1 MDGPWVARIALASLS
16 EELEDDLQT
25 GMLAG
30 AGELVG
36 RVERVGT
43 RRGCPRSLGGER
55 LTWPML
61 SRQMCLSWTTTRS
74 TACYLRAASNK
85 KDIGPQWPR
94 TADSRVEQL
103 HVDSFDVVL
112 LDVLMPGVDGFEVL
126 AHMQADGELRRI
138 PVIMISALEDIENVV
153 RGIRSRSLGLST
165 KKPFDA
171 ALLRARI
178 NGCLAKKQLDDLE
191 RKRVRDVFSRFV
203 PEHVVDEVLTRTDDD
218 LRLSG
223 VTLDGTVIYQFSGC
237 PRLYGLC

>member
-1 MDGPWVARIALASLS
+1 MAEDGNRAL
-16 EELEDDLQT
+16 EL
-25 GMLAG
+25 
-30 AGELVG
+30 
-36 RVERVGT
+36 
-43 RRGCPRSLGGER
+43 
-55 LTWPML
+55 
-61 SRQMCLSWTTTRS
+61 
-74 TACYLRAASNK
+74 
-85 KDIGPQWPR
+85 
-94 TADSRVEQL
+94 L

-153 RGIRSRSLGLST
+153 RGIELGAEDYLP
-165 KKPFDA
+165 KPFNT

-178 NGCLAKKQLDDLE
+178 NGCLAKKRLDDLE

-223 VTLDGTVIYQFSGC
+223 VTPRRHRHVRRFARTLRAFAESVPADTVIEVLN
-237 PRLYGLC
+237 R